1 MLNYK
6 IVGNAMQQV
15 VVELGA
21 NQTVYS
27 ESGKF
32 LWKTDNVKFETSF
45 NVSDKKGHFEEKSGG
60 GLMGKFM
67 MPSLWVKESLQENLP
82 LFRYLT

>member
-27 ESGKF
+27 ESESS
-32 LWKTDNVKFETSF
+32 FE
-45 NVSDKKGHFEEKSGG
+45 NG
-60 GLMGKFM
+60 
-67 MPSLWVKESLQENLP
+67 
-82 LFRYLT
+82 